1 MGMLYRYFQAL
12 KRLKL
17 LVYLH
22 EVFESRAVIVPI
34 AEVALAP
41 IVGCRE
47 RLDVG
52 IRYHQAEEEVQE
64 VGHHYATE
72 EDQRHTN
79 HDDDCMPD
87 EAFQVCG
94 RQGEFADTPLLCE
107 QVVEHVACRDNRV
120 GEANQTD
127 SHGETLHIVR
137 GVAHEQEALREHVV
151 EVEEHDGCADERHH
165 HDGRTRIELAVDT
178 EVPASHVYKSFETK
192 TFHLKKKFKI
202 NKFKINSAVQL
213 F

>member
-1 MGMLYRYFQAL
+1 
-12 KRLKL
+12 
-17 LVYLH
+17 
-22 EVFESRAVIVPI
+22 VPTFK
-34 AEVALAP
+34 VAP

-79 HDDDCMPD
+79 QDDDCMPD
-87 EAFQVCG
+87 EALQVCG
-94 RQGEFADTPLLCE
+94 RQGEFADASLLGQE
-107 QVVEHVACRDNRV
+107 VVEHVACRDNRV

-127 SHGETLHIVR
+127 SHGETLHVVR

-165 HDGRTRIELAVDT
+165 HDGRARIELAVDA
-178 EVPASHVYKSFETK
+178 EVPASHIYKSFETEHIIK
-192 TFHLKKKFKI
+192 TLSLTLSLKGRGNCFAG
-202 NKFKINSAVQL
+202 SWAVVC
-213 F
+213 